1 MQPLI
6 PVDTEPNPL
15 KGNTCPNVLTS
26 IHFLQVISLIAF
38 GSEFFLEY
46 SSLNSLNPIALA
58 FRLL

>member
-46 SSLNSLNPIALA
+46 SSLNH
-58 FRLL
+58 